1 MGGKKKGWAS
11 AFTSLFVETVDEGG
25 AARSSGGGG
34 GDIDI
39 EALLRETS
47 ELTGDLGGDEPPPAP
62 SAPSAPSPRTT
73 AVPADLGEPAP
84 AGLKIGQPLKE
95 LYQIYGVPASPKAVE
110 EIILF
115 LQGLRG
121 MPQNVQNTAL
131 KAMDDADP
139 NWSIADVIL
148 DGRYKVD
155 ALRKAKGAVDQ
166 QVETARMEASAEVEA
181 QEAYLAE
188 AQGTIK
194 EQIEALHA
202 QIAEL
207 MELQQAEEMQ
217 VQERKAAA
225 LGRITSLEQQA
236 LAEHK
241 RIETE
246 IERITQ
252 IVSAFGPLAEE
263 P

>member
-11 AFTSLFVETVDEGG
+11 AFTSLFVETVDGEG
-25 AARSSGGGG
+25 RPTSGGGSSDG
-34 GDIDI
+34 EVDI

-47 ELTGDLGGDEPPPAP
+47 ELTQGLPDPEPELDATAGAAP
-62 SAPSAPSPRTT
+62 T
-73 AVPADLGEPAP
+73 AVPAEVRSEPPP

-95 LYQIYGVPASPKAVE
+95 LYAIYNVPPSPKTVE
-110 EIILF
+110 EIVLF
-115 LQGLRG
+115 LQGLKN
-121 MPQNVQNTAL
+121 MPHNVQTTAL

-139 NWSIADVIL
+139 NWTIADVVL

-155 ALRKAKGAVDQ
+155 ALKKAKQAVDL
-166 QVETARMEASAEVEA
+166 QVESARQESRSEVEA
-181 QEAYLAE
+181 QEAYLTE
-188 AQGTIK
+188 AQARIK
-194 EQIEALHA
+194 EQIEAMHA

-252 IVSAFGPLAEE
+252 IVTAFGPLAEE